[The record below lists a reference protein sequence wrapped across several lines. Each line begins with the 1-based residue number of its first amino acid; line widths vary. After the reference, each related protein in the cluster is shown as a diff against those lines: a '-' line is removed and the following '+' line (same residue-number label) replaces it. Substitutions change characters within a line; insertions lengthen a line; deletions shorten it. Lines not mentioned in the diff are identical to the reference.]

1 MDLFIITI
9 VVAVAI
15 LCVLIIKL
23 NVHPVLALFVT
34 GVTGGL
40 MLNYGM
46 ATTISTFTEGFGK
59 TLGGIGCTIIFGSII
74 AQGIR
79 DTGSAKSLVNFFVTL
94 FKGKNLE
101 LSTGLSSYVMSIPV
115 FGDIVMVLMAPIAST
130 IAKRTNR
137 SMSTMTGF
145 TVLGSSLTH
154 SLVPPTP
161 GILAVAILLEAEI
174 GLVIFW
180 GIAVTFVAYLVT
192 WALMRTWVAKE
203 WIDPPADYVQGV
215 EPAKS
220 DDYRDIL
227 IKEEGLPNVLIGVSP
242 VIVPVILITGGSFAN
257 MYLAEGDSLR
267 ALLGVLGERNI
278 ALFIGVLLTFLVGLT
293 YKGNVV
299 KNFHQNSNDKD
310 VGIFDIMVNKWVVEA
325 LYVALIPLLVTAM
338 GGGFSAIIK
347 AFPGIKELAEI
358 IVSYNIP
365 TLLVPFVLGAA
376 MMTAV
381 GSRTTA
387 GMTAAGI
394 CAPMIATLGL
404 SPVACALLVG
414 AGTMCGSHFSDSGFW
429 VGTSLFNLTSTQ
441 GLKYLTLLATVCGI
455 FCLAVIVAFMSAG
468 FI

>member
-1 MDLFIITI
+1 MDQFIITI

-23 NVHPVLALFVT
+23 NVHPVLALFIT
-34 GVTGGL
+34 GITGGL

-46 ATTISTFTEGFGK
+46 ATTISTFTGGFGS
-59 TLGGIGCTIIFGSII
+59 TLGAIGCTIIFGSII

-94 FKGKNLE
+94 FRGKNLE
-101 LSTGLSSYVMSIPV
+101 LSTGLSSYIMSIPV
-115 FGDIVMVLMAPIAST
+115 FGDIVQVLMAPISST

-137 SMSTMTGF
+137 SMSTMSGF
-145 TVLGSSLTH
+145 TILGSSLTH

-161 GILAVAILLEAEI
+161 GILAVSILLGAEV

-180 GIAVTFVAYLVT
+180 GIVVTFIAYIIT
-192 WALMRTWVAKE
+192 WILMRAWVSKE
-203 WIDPPADYVQGV
+203 WIDPMEDYVQGV

-242 VIVPVILITGGSFAN
+242 VIVPVILITAGSFAN
-257 MYLAEGDSLR
+257 IYLAEEAPLR
-267 ALLGVLGERNI
+267 VLLGILGERNI
-278 ALFIGVLLTFLVGLT
+278 ALFIGVLLTFFVGLT
-293 YKGNVV
+293 YKDNVI
-299 KNFHQNSNDKD
+299 KNFNQNSGSKD
-310 VGIFDIMVNKWVVEA
+310 TSIFDIMVNKWVAEA
-325 LYVALIPLLVTAM
+325 LHVALIPLLVTAM

-347 AFPGIKELAEI
+347 AFPGIKDLAEI

-365 TLLVPFVLGAA
+365 TLLVPFVLGAV

-394 CAPMIATLGL
+394 CVPMMATLGL
-404 SPVACALLVG
+404 SPVACALLIG
-414 AGTMCGSHFSDSGFW
+414 AGTMVGSHFSDSGFW
-429 VGTSLFNLTSTQ
+429 VGTSLFNLTSKQ
-441 GLKYLTLLATVCGI
+441 GLKYLTLLASICGI
-455 FCLAVIVAFMSAG
+455 FCFAAILACMTLG